1 LLDLAARDR
10 VLDRHLDDVAD
21 VRVAALGT
29 AKHLD
34 AHHFLGARV
43 VGHVEVALHLDHC
56 KASLFGRAGEDLDHA
71 PVLGLGQR
79 RALGHAD
86 HVAGVAGVVGV
97 VGVQLGRAAD
107 VLAVQR
113 VLDLALHEH
122 RHRLVHLVADHAAF
136 DRVQLLAIVLGHL
149 SPVLT
154 SSHRA
159 GCSRERSRGAPGGLR
174 GSWQAARWPSACAG
188 RTAPCAARPGGPAA
202 LPPTSDASASCP
214 SAHRPGHE
222 LGGHRELGGG
232 QAERLA
238 RGRLVDALDLV
249 DHAARL
255 DLRDPVLDVAL
266 AGAHADLDGLLG
278 DRLVGEHADP
288 HLAAALDVAADR
300 AACRLDLARGQ
311 LPGGG
316 RLQPVL
322 AEADGIAVPGQA
334 LVAALVHL
342 AELGSLGLQHGLFP
356 RLAAVTTIVTARS
369 ARAVAPVATV
379 AARRVVLLFLADL
392 GEVEDLALVDP
403 HLDAD
408 DPVGGPRLGEAVVD
422 VRAQGMQRHAAL
434 AVPLRTRDLGA
445 VQAAGHVD
453 LDTQRTQAHRVADG
467 ALHRAAEH
475 DAALELLRD
484 RLGHQLRVELRLADL
499 GDVDVRGDAH
509 QVGHFLAQLLDVLAA
524 LADHHARAGGVDG
537 DARGLGR
544 ALDQDLADPG
554 GGQLLAQH
562 LADLEVGGEVLGVFL
577 L

>member
-1 LLDLAARDR
+1 PLPEAGLKSITFETWIGASRSITPPGWLACGFGLVWRLTRFTLDTTTLSPWTLTTSPRLPLSLPAVTTTWSPFLIRFISLLLRSEHFGCERDDLHELLGAQLTGHGPEDARADRLMLVVQQHRGVAVEADQRTVGPAHALAGAHHDGVVDLALLDLAARDR

-21 VRVAALGT
+21 VRVATLGT

-159 GCSRERSRGAPGGLR
+159 GCSRARSRGAPGGLR
-174 GSWQAARWPSACAG
+174 GSWQAGRWPSACAG

-316 RLQPVL
+316 RLQPV
-322 AEADGIAVPGQA
+322 
-334 LVAALVHL
+334 
-342 AELGSLGLQHGLFP
+342 
-356 RLAAVTTIVTARS
+356 
-369 ARAVAPVATV
+369 
-379 AARRVVLLFLADL
+379 
-392 GEVEDLALVDP
+392 
-403 HLDAD
+403 
-408 DPVGGPRLGEAVVD
+408 
-422 VRAQGMQRHAAL
+422 
-434 AVPLRTRDLGA
+434 
-445 VQAAGHVD
+445 
-453 LDTQRTQAHRVADG
+453 
-467 ALHRAAEH
+467 
-475 DAALELLRD
+475 
-484 RLGHQLRVELRLADL
+484 
-499 GDVDVRGDAH
+499 
-509 QVGHFLAQLLDVLAA
+509 
-524 LADHHARAGGVDG
+524 
-537 DARGLGR
+537 
-544 ALDQDLADPG
+544 
-554 GGQLLAQH
+554 
-562 LADLEVGGEVLGVFL
+562 
-577 L
+577 